1 MINITYNRKNNLT
14 RVELDNLTLIK
25 NHLPL
30 KIQFKNIVSN
40 EIHYE
45 TELKDYHW
53 AEWRDAEQITDVL
66 VYSNTGKLLHEY
78 KWDVTINGDIHEKM
92 LWYYLKGR
100 QLQGLKSN
108 GLVIGAHDGRNG
120 HWIYPVK
127 ENLTEAT
134 LIDGSDN
141 QFKKL
146 EENYFNYL
154 NAKFKNIIVTT
165 DGSDVEWYQGGE
177 GYTDTTIPSII
188 HEWLDPSEITKTY
201 KKSIS
206 INKLLKE
213 QNYDW
218 LHLDVEGLD
227 GDLILALESRP
238 NLIIYEDENLD
249 VITKTKLEVWFL
261 ENSYTTLKHICNT
274 IAIKNDII

>member
-1 MINITYNRKNNLT
+1 MINVTYDRSLNLT

-25 NHLPL
+25 DHLPL
-30 KIQFKNIVSN
+30 TIQFKNIISG

-45 TELKDYHW
+45 SKLIDNCW
-53 AEWRDAEQITDVL
+53 VEWKGAEQITDVL
-66 VYSNTGKLLHEY
+66 VYSSTGKILHKH

-100 QLQGLKSN
+100 QLQGLNSN

-127 ENLTEAT
+127 ENLTDAT
-134 LIDGSDN
+134 LVDGSEK
-141 QFKKL
+141 QFQNLK
-146 EENYFNYL
+146 ENYFDSL
-154 NAKFKNIIVTT
+154 NTEFKNTIVTT

-177 GYTDTTIPSII
+177 GYTDTVIPSLIN
-188 HEWLDPSEITKTY
+188 EWLDPSEITKTY
-201 KKSIS
+201 RKSVS
-206 INKLLKE
+206 INDLIKNK
-213 QNYDW
+213 NYDW

-249 VITKTKLEVWFL
+249 ESIKSRLKTWFSQ
-261 ENSYTTLKHICNT
+261 NSYTTIKHICNT
-274 IAIKNDII
+274 IAIKNG

>member
-14 RVELDNLTLIK
+14 RVELNDLTLIK

-66 VYSNTGKLLHEY
+66 IYSSTGKLIYEY
-78 KWDVTINGDIHEKM
+78 KWNPNIDGDIHEKM

-127 ENLTEAT
+127 ENLTNAT
-134 LIDGSDN
+134 LVDGSEK
-141 QFKKL
+141 QFQNLK
-146 EENYFNYL
+146 ENYFDSL
-154 NAKFKNIIVTT
+154 NTEFKNTIVTT

-177 GYTDTTIPSII
+177 GYTDTIIPSVIN
-188 HEWLDPSEITKTY
+188 EWLNPSEITKTY
-201 KKSIS
+201 RKSIS
-206 INKLLKE
+206 INELLKE

-249 VITKTKLEVWFL
+249 IITKTKLDIWFL
-261 ENSYTTLKHICNT
+261 ANSYETIKHTCNVL
-274 IAIKNDII
+274 AIKK